1 VCQIRVWTLTERVL
15 EFPARYL
22 NCKIIQTHEIYN
34 HLLLTPMTKNCS
46 PKSHSHFNLN
56 VHGKEL
62 LEKLH
67 GLQSGMK
74 NKQSQCFT
82 MWKTQNTITLCV
94 IYWYRVAK
102 WFN

>member
-1 VCQIRVWTLTERVL
+1 
-15 EFPARYL
+15 
-22 NCKIIQTHEIYN
+22 
-34 HLLLTPMTKNCS
+34 MTKNYS
-46 PKSHSHFNLN
+46 PKSNSHFNLN

-67 GLQSGMK
+67 GLQSVMK
-74 NKQSQCFT
+74 KKQSQHFT
-82 MWKTQNTITLCV
+82 MWKTQNTTTLCV